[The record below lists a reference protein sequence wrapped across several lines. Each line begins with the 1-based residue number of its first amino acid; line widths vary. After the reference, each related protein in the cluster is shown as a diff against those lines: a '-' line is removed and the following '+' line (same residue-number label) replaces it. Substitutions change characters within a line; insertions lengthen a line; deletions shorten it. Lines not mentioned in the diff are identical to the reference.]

1 MKTRPIAP
9 ILACLLGLALPL
21 AAQDKPSD
29 GMPHIDDGL
38 HFVDGKPFIKTAGWW
53 GINHWMTTDPDS
65 GIGNQ
70 LALPE
75 GQVGSDRDF
84 YARAKFSTGY
94 FSIVGDSTMTE
105 KNIVWMKKAIA
116 RAKKVGQKL
125 VIHID
130 CLPPAD
136 TVKAL
141 GWTLTNE
148 DGEQKPVERTFHH
161 DPVEFG
167 VVMRERL
174 KPYADAIRDEPTVI
188 GYQIAG
194 ETWAAV
200 SYDPK
205 SLARYREFLKAQF
218 PLDDLSQRYFGK
230 NGEYASWDEV
240 FPPIKGGTM
249 DFSKKKLVNGRV
261 AQFDWAR
268 YNKKLHEDAWVA
280 MIEGFNEADG
290 RGRPFSYEYNHGPY
304 SGSAYGLYNFNF
316 PGICQRTKNL
326 SVGPGEFSYTLAESM
341 HGLYTKTCG
350 EGPWF
355 TNELDGRPA
364 IPRSGY
370 AAYFRRHIWWTLA
383 LGGNGYHLWTFFN
396 LLGANNEFIGSR
408 CFDPIRAENLP
419 RDFFEVQ
426 HCNQMIASLGTLLA
440 GSRSPDAPIGIFYL
454 DDSSMAGYAGSYKAD
469 SYSLMRAMASHGL
482 GDQLGI
488 YTEYHLDTMDLSKL
502 KAIILPRTPRI
513 TAAHEKKLAE
523 YVAQGGTLILMAPTG
538 KVDDLCQEAASFP
551 TGPLAKVCGVQAADL
566 PKEALRTA
574 PIAVTW
580 NNQPIA
586 IDVQARLTIPAG
598 SQAQTLVA
606 NGKDPIVTMNTY
618 GKGRCYYLA
627 GRPLVASD
635 DDATGDFLATLLKS
649 AGVVPAATLTEKN
662 KVDTGVY
669 VGRRTGPQGNLL
681 ILIENADRDHDL
693 TVKLDP
699 VALGLD
705 PSKTYTACECFSD
718 EKNPTS
724 ASNGWSFTTRL
735 EAVGVR
741 VFAITAEKD
750 LEAILPMAKRVLI
763 PRDDADAI
771 LIPAQ
776 RGEGPPAY
784 RSGEALA
791 GELESNKIETLTAAE
806 VHSAPPR
813 DLGDDYLGL
822 DLDGACNRSLGT
834 MLKDADYSGML
845 QFGALVSKADAK
857 ESLPF
862 KPGRNEV
869 GTVPMWVNGRYI
881 DMGKRAIEG
890 IRVGTKIASLHLFHH
905 GIYWLHESMLGFY
918 RVRYADGSTV
928 HIPIA
933 ISSTLTDLDRPWGV
947 SPKTD
952 IIWKAKNGNRLSRYD
967 WINPSP
973 DKVVDSVDIIRND
986 GYDFAV
992 WAMTVKKTG
1001 SL

>member
-1 MKTRPIAP
+1 MKTPPIP
-9 ILACLLGLALPL
+9 HILVGLLGLAMPL
-21 AAQDKPSD
+21 AAQDQASNSIS
-29 GMPHIDDGL
+29 HIANGL
-38 HFVDGKPFIKTAGWW
+38 QFVEGKPFIKTAGWW
-53 GINHWMTTDPDS
+53 GINHWMAGDPEHS
-65 GIGNQ
+65 VGNQ

-75 GQVGSDRDF
+75 SQVGSDNDF
-84 YARAKFSTGY
+84 YARAQFSTGY

-105 KNIVWMKKAIA
+105 KNIALLKQAIA
-116 RAKKVGQKL
+116 RAKKAGQKL

-130 CLPPAD
+130 CLPPGD

-141 GWTLTNE
+141 GWTETNE
-148 DGEQKPVERTFHH
+148 DGEVKPVGRTFYH
-161 DPVEFG
+161 DPEAFG
-167 VVMRERL
+167 LVMRERL

-194 ETWAAV
+194 ETWASI

-205 SLARYREFLKAQF
+205 SLTRYREFLKAQF
-218 PLDDLSQRYFGK
+218 SLDDLSLRYFGK
-230 NGEYASWDEV
+230 TGEYANWDQV
-240 FPPIKGGTM
+240 FPPIKGGSM
-249 DFSKKKLVNGRV
+249 DFAKKKLTNGRV
-261 AQFDWAR
+261 AWFDWAR

-304 SGSAYGLYNFNF
+304 SGNAYGLYNFNF

-350 EGPWF
+350 PGPWF

-364 IPRSGY
+364 ISRSGY

-396 LLGANNEFIGSR
+396 LLGANNEFVPSR
-408 CFDPIRAENLP
+408 YFDPIRSENLP
-419 RDFFEVQ
+419 RDFFEVE

-454 DDSSMAGYAGSYKAD
+454 DDSSMAGYVGSYKAD
-469 SYSLMRAMASHGL
+469 SYSLMRALASHGL
-482 GDQLGI
+482 ADQLGI

-502 KAIILPRTPRI
+502 KAIILPRTSRI

-538 KVDDLCQEAASFP
+538 KVDDLCQEAATFP
-551 TGPLAKVCGVQAADL
+551 TGPLAKVCGVQVTEL
-566 PKEALRTA
+566 PKEALHTA
-574 PIAVTW
+574 PIAVPW
-580 NNQPIA
+580 NNQSIA
-586 IDVQARLTIPAG
+586 IDVQARLTIPSG

-606 NGKDPIVTMNTY
+606 EGKEPIVTMNAF

-635 DDATGDFLATLLKS
+635 GDATGDFLVTLLKD
-649 AGVVPAATLTEKN
+649 AGVTPAATLTEKN
-662 KVDTGVY
+662 QVDTGVY
-669 VGRRTGPQGNLL
+669 IGRRTGPQGNLL
-681 ILIENADRDHDL
+681 ICIENANRDHNL

-699 VALGLD
+699 VALSLD
-705 PSKTYTACECFSD
+705 PSKTYTAFECFSD
-718 EKNPTS
+718 EKNPVS
-724 ASNGWSFTTRL
+724 ASNNWSFPTRL

-741 VFAITAEKD
+741 VFAITDAKD
-750 LEAILPMAKRVLI
+750 LEAILPEAKRVLI

-771 LIPAQ
+771 LIPHQ
-776 RGEGPPAY
+776 RGDGPPPY

-791 GELESNKIETLTAAE
+791 GELERNKIETLSAAE
-806 VHSAPPR
+806 IHSAPPR
-813 DLGDDYLGL
+813 DLDHGYLGL
-822 DLDGACNRSLGT
+822 DLDGACNRSLGS
-834 MLKDADYSGML
+834 MLKNADYSGML
-845 QFGALVSKADAK
+845 QFGAQVSKADAK
-857 ESLPF
+857 ETLPF

-881 DMGKRAIEG
+881 DMGKRTIEG
-890 IRVGTKIASLHLFHH
+890 IRVGTKIASLHFFHH
-905 GIYWLHESMLGFY
+905 GIYWLHESMLGYY
-918 RVRYADGSTV
+918 RVNYADGSTV
-928 HIPIA
+928 CIPIA
-933 ISSTLTDLDRPWGV
+933 IGSTLTDLDRPWGV

-952 IIWKAKNGNRLSRYD
+952 IIWTAKNGNRLSRYD
-967 WINPSP
+967 WINPEP

-992 WAMTVKKTG
+992 WAMTAKKTG